1 MMLRENVLR
10 EVLAQYEN
18 QRLENHR
25 EEDRRREEVAGR
37 SPRIAA
43 LLREREESFYARMR
57 AAFASP
63 KTAQETADKL
73 EADLKRIN
81 AALRAELVKLGY
93 DEEYLQPVYRCVLC
107 RDTGYVGEP
116 VHEQCTCLRRRVLEG
131 MLRDENL
138 RGLERENFST
148 YNAEVYSD
156 AIIPEI
162 GRSQRAYM
170 ERMRQAAER
179 YADHFPKNEK
189 PNLLFCGKSG
199 LGKTFLMN
207 CIAERVLERGY
218 AVMRLTAYRLVEI
231 MRSYHRSGEDAQ
243 LVEEMRT
250 CDLLLLDDLGA
261 EPMIEN
267 VTINYLYYL
276 VNERLSAGKAMIVST
291 NFTPEELREAYTERV
306 ASRLM
311 DQRSASVLK
320 FVGTDVRR

>member
-1 MMLRENVLR
+1 MQRENVLR

-25 EEDRRREEVAGR
+25 EEERRRAEVAEK

-43 LLREREESFYARMR
+43 LLKEREEGFYARMR
-57 AAFASP
+57 AAFRSP
-63 KTAQETADKL
+63 QNAQQTAEQL

-81 AALRAELVKLGY
+81 AALREALVKLGY
-93 DEEYLQPVYRCVLC
+93 DEEYLQPVYRCKLC

-116 VHEQCTCLRRRVLEG
+116 IHEQCACLRRRVLEG

-138 RGLERENFST
+138 RGLERENFAT
-148 YNAEVYSD
+148 YDASVYPD
-156 AIIPEI
+156 TVVPEI
-162 GRSQRAYM
+162 GRTQRAYM
-170 ERMRQAAER
+170 ERVRAVCER
-179 YADHFPKNEK
+179 YANNFPKNEK

-218 AVMRLTAYRLVEI
+218 GVMRLTAYRLIEI
-231 MRSYHRSGEDAQ
+231 MRRYHYNGEDAQ
-243 LVEEMRT
+243 LVEEMRG

-276 VNERLSAGKAMIVST
+276 INERLCAGKAIIVST
-291 NFTPEELREAYTERV
+291 NFMPDELREAYTERV
-306 ASRLM
+306 SSRLM
-311 DQRSASVLK
+311 DQRNTQVLH

>member
-1 MMLRENVLR
+1 MMLRENVMR

-25 EEDRRREEVAGR
+25 EEERRRAEVAAR
-37 SPRIAA
+37 SPQVAA
-43 LLREREESFYARMR
+43 LLHEREECFYARMR

-63 KTAQETADKL
+63 KQAQETADAL
-73 EADLKRIN
+73 EAELKRIN
-81 AALRAELVKLGY
+81 AALRRELVKLGY
-93 DEEYLQPVYRCVLC
+93 DEEYLQPVYRCALC

-116 VHEQCTCLRRRVLEG
+116 IHEQCSCLRRRVLEG

-138 RGLERENFST
+138 RGLERENFAT
-148 YNAEVYSD
+148 YDANVYPD
-156 AIIPEI
+156 VVVPEI

-170 ERMRQAAER
+170 ERMRATCER
-179 YADHFPKNEK
+179 YADGFPKNDK
-189 PNLLFCGKSG
+189 PHLLFCGKSG

-218 AVMRLTAYRLVEI
+218 AVMRLTAYRLIEI
-231 MRSYHRSGEDAQ
+231 MRRYHYNGEEAQ
-243 LVEEMRT
+243 LVEEMRG

-276 VNERLSAGKAMIVST
+276 VNERQSAGRAMIVST
-291 NFTPEELREAYTERV
+291 NFMPDELRGAYTERI

-311 DQRSASVLK
+311 DQRNTRVLH

>member
-1 MMLRENVLR
+1 MLRENVLR

-25 EEDRRREEVAGR
+25 EEDRRREEVAAK
-37 SPRIAA
+37 SPRIAS

-57 AAFASP
+57 AAFANP
-63 KTAQETADKL
+63 KQAMATANTL
-73 EADLKRIN
+73 EEDIRRIN
-81 AALRAELVKLGY
+81 AALRAELKKCGY
-93 DEEYLQPVYRCVLC
+93 DEEYLQPVYRCALC

-116 VHEQCTCLRRRVLEG
+116 VHEQCSCLRRRVLEG

-138 RGLERENFST
+138 RGLERENFRT
-148 YNAEVYSD
+148 YNELVYSD
-156 AIIPEI
+156 EIIPEI
-162 GRSQRAYM
+162 GRSQREYM
-170 ERMRQAAER
+170 DRMRKAAER
-179 YADHFPKNEK
+179 YAENFLKNEK

-218 AVMRLTAYRLVEI
+218 AVMRLTAYRLIEI
-231 MRSYHRSGEDAQ
+231 MRRYHRNGDDAQ
-243 LVEEMRT
+243 LVEEMQS

-276 VNERLSAGKAMIVST
+276 VNERMSAGKAMIVST
-291 NFTPEELREAYTERV
+291 NFSPEELREAYTERV

-311 DQRSASVLK
+311 DQRNTSMLR

>member
-1 MMLRENVLR
+1 MILRENVLR

-18 QRLENHR
+18 QRIENHR
-25 EEDRRREEVAGR
+25 EEERRRAEAAGR

-63 KTAQETADKL
+63 ETAQKTADQL

-81 AALRAELVKLGY
+81 AGLRAELVKMGY
-93 DEEYLQPVYRCVLC
+93 DEEYLQPVYRCAQC

-116 VHEQCTCLRRRVLEG
+116 VHEQCACLRRRTLEG

-148 YNAEVYSD
+148 YDAAVYSD

-170 ERMRQAAER
+170 ERMRQAAEN
-179 YADHFPKNEK
+179 YADRFPKNEK

-218 AVMRLTAYRLVEI
+218 AVMRMTAYRLVEI
-231 MRSYHRSGEDAQ
+231 MRHYHRNGEEAQ
-243 LVEEMRT
+243 LVEEMQS
-250 CDLLLLDDLGA
+250 CDLLLIDDLGA

-267 VTINYLYYL
+267 VTINYLYFII
-276 VNERLSAGKAMIVST
+276 NERLNANKAMIIST
-291 NFTPEELREAYTERV
+291 NFTPDELRASYTERV
-306 ASRLM
+306 ASRMM
-311 DQRSASVLK
+311 DKRSAAVWP
-320 FVGTDVRR
+320 FRGDDVRR